1 VTRLHE
7 ADGARDAAHRDT
19 RLRPAGAL
27 ALAGVTPHKSKGQN
41 FLVQPRVADRIVDAA
56 EILSGDDVIEI
67 GPGLGILSERLALQP
82 LRRLLLIE
90 LDDRL
95 ASRLSDIFAAD
106 DRVAILNRDFLT
118 CATSDLPGL
127 GLADPPSV
135 AHESSA
141 QCAPLRVVANLPFNV
156 AAAILERLC
165 AMQPLIARMV
175 LMFQREVAERIRALP
190 GSSEYGALSAFTSL
204 YWKIDGHFR
213 VAAGSF
219 HPKPKVDAEVLTFA
233 PRNPLPF
240 APAEERAVL
249 ATVRAA
255 FSAPRKTLRN
265 AIGRALALD
274 PAELETAFAVASID
288 PMARAAT
295 LGVEDFV
302 RLARALHQPLNSNR
316 LRAADR
322 DA

>member
-1 VTRLHE
+1 M
-7 ADGARDAAHRDT
+7 
-19 RLRPAGAL
+19 
-27 ALAGVTPHKSKGQN
+27 
-41 FLVQPRVADRIVDAA
+41 
-56 EILSGDDVIEI
+56 
-67 GPGLGILSERLALQP
+67 
-82 LRRLLLIE
+82 LIE

-95 ASRLSDIFAAD
+95 ASRLRDIFAVD
-106 DRVAILNRDFLT
+106 DRVIVINRDFLT
-118 CATSDLPGL
+118 CAPSDLPGL
-127 GLADPPSV
+127 GMLIHRALPTSR
-135 AHESSA
+135 SA
-141 QCAPLRVVANLPFNV
+141 RCAPLRVVANLPFNV

-190 GSSEYGALSAFTSL
+190 GSSEYGALSVFTSL

-233 PRNPLPF
+233 PRRPLPF
-240 APAEERAVL
+240 APAEEQAVL

-274 PAELETAFAVASID
+274 PAELETAFAVPRSIRWRVPRRSASRISCASRARSID
-288 PMARAAT
+288 P
-295 LGVEDFV
+295 
-302 RLARALHQPLNSNR
+302 
-316 LRAADR
+316 
-322 DA
+322 

>member
-1 VTRLHE
+1 MTRLHE
-7 ADGARDAAHRDT
+7 ADGARDAAHRDA
-19 RLRPAGAL
+19 RQRPAGAL

-56 EILSGDDVIEI
+56 EIVSGDDVIEI
-67 GPGLGILSERLALQP
+67 GPGLGILSERLARQP

-95 ASRLSDIFAAD
+95 ASRLRDLFVDD
-106 DRVAILNRDFLT
+106 DRVIVVNRDFLT
-118 CATSDLPGL
+118 LAPHDLPGL
-127 GLADPPSV
+127 GMTSSSSV
-135 AHESSA
+135 DQDSMERR
-141 QCAPLRVVANLPFNV
+141 APLRVVANLPFNV

-165 AMQPLIARMV
+165 AMQPVIARMV

-204 YWKIDGHFR
+204 YWKIDSHFR
-213 VAAGSF
+213 VVAGSF

-233 PRNPLPF
+233 PRRPLPF
-240 APAEERAVL
+240 MPAEERALL

-274 PAELETAFAVASID
+274 PAELESAFAVASID

-302 RLARALHQPLNSNR
+302 RLARALHRPLNADK
-316 LRAADR
+316 LLTADR

>member
-1 VTRLHE
+1 MRLHE
-7 ADGARDAAHRDT
+7 ADGARDAAHRDG

-67 GPGLGILSERLALQP
+67 GPGLGILSERLARQP
-82 LRRLLLIE
+82 LSRLLLIE
-90 LDDRL
+90 LDHRL
-95 ASRLSDIFAAD
+95 AARLGDLFATD
-106 DRVAILNRDFLT
+106 DRVIVLNRDFLT
-118 CATSDLPGL
+118 CAPSDLPGL
-127 GLADPPSV
+127 CLTGSPSID
-135 AHESSA
+135 HDSSA
-141 QCAPLRVVANLPFNV
+141 QRAPLRVVANLPFNV

-213 VAAGSF
+213 VSAGSF

-233 PRNPLPF
+233 PRRPLPF
-240 APAEERAVL
+240 ALAEERAVL
-249 ATVRAA
+249 VTVRAA

-265 AIGRALALD
+265 AIGRALTLD

-295 LGVEDFV
+295 LGVEDLV
-302 RLARALHQPLNSNR
+302 RLARALHQALNSNR
-316 LRAADR
+316 LLAADR

>member
-67 GPGLGILSERLALQP
+67 GPGLGILSERLARQP
-82 LRRLLLIE
+82 LSRLLLIE
-90 LDDRL
+90 LDHRL
-95 ASRLSDIFAAD
+95 AARLGDLFATD
-106 DRVAILNRDFLT
+106 DRVIVLNRDFLT
-118 CATSDLPGL
+118 CAPSDLPGL
-127 GLADPPSV
+127 CLTGSPSID
-135 AHESSA
+135 HDSSA
-141 QCAPLRVVANLPFNV
+141 QRAPLRVVANLPFNV

-213 VAAGSF
+213 VSAGSF

-233 PRNPLPF
+233 PRRPLPF
-240 APAEERAVL
+240 ALAEERAVL
-249 ATVRAA
+249 VTVRAA

-265 AIGRALALD
+265 AIGRALTLD

-295 LGVEDFV
+295 LGVEDLV
-302 RLARALHQPLNSNR
+302 RLARALHQALNSNR
-316 LRAADR
+316 LLAADR

>member
-7 ADGARDAAHRDT
+7 ADSARDAAHRDE

-56 EILSGDDVIEI
+56 EIPGGDDVIEI
-67 GPGLGILSERLALQP
+67 GPGLGILSERLARQP
-82 LRRLLLIE
+82 LRRLFLIE

-95 ASRLSDIFAAD
+95 ASRLRDLFVAD
-106 DRVAILNRDFLT
+106 DRVAVVNRDFLT
-118 CATSDLPGL
+118 LAPSDLAGL
-127 GLADPPSV
+127 GLTGSSSV
-135 AHESSA
+135 DHDSLEH
-141 QCAPLRVVANLPFNV
+141 APLRVVANLPFNV

-204 YWKIDGHFR
+204 YWKTDGHFR

-265 AIGRALALD
+265 AIGRALTLD

-295 LGVEDFV
+295 LGVEDLV
-302 RLARALHQPLNSNR
+302 RLARALHQALNSNR
-316 LRAADR
+316 LLAADR